1 VLGPVDYALWFLGA
15 FLDAA
20 VLVCAIKGR
29 VFSRYF
35 TLNLY
40 MLAAC
45 VLSVGRFVI
54 FWKYGFLSLEY
65 RYFYFYSDAFLTI
78 CLYFALM
85 GLYSH
90 VFQEMGV
97 HRHLRAG
104 ALMLLA
110 LTSWFTYQVLSNS
123 SDNLAFRKPF
133 VIELAQNLY
142 FVGLVL
148 TYLLWG
154 AVMKLR
160 ETRTQV
166 IQLVSA
172 LGVYFSAFAG
182 NYALHNLAP
191 GHSTLWMYLPQIL
204 ALWLP
209 IAWAYTFAKV
219 PEEARVA
226 TARIAATIGSDR

>member
-1 VLGPVDYALWFLGA
+1 MLGPVDYMLWFLGA
-15 FLDAA
+15 MLDTA
-20 VLVCAIKGR
+20 VVVCAFRGR
-29 VFSRYF
+29 VFLRYS

-45 VLSVGRFVI
+45 LVSVGRFVI
-54 FWKYGFLSLEY
+54 FWNHGFRSVEY
-65 RYFYFYSDAFLTI
+65 RYFYFYSDAILTI

-97 HRHLRAG
+97 HRYLRVG
-104 ALMLLA
+104 TLLLLA
-110 LTSWFTYQVLSNS
+110 LTCGFTYQVLAKS
-123 SDNLAFRKPF
+123 SASLLNRF
-133 VIELAQNLY
+133 VIELSQNLY

-172 LGVYFSAFAG
+172 LGVYFSAFAAS
-182 NYALHNLAP
+182 YAFHNLSL
-191 GHSTLWMYLPQIL
+191 GHINVALWTYLPQIL

-209 IAWAYTFAKV
+209 SAWAYTFAKV
-219 PEEARVA
+219 PPEMRLATARVA
-226 TARIAATIGSDR
+226 ATQGNEP

>member
-1 VLGPVDYALWFLGA
+1 MLGSVDFVLWMLGA
-15 FLDAA
+15 FLPAG
-20 VLVCAIKGR
+20 VVVCACKGR
-29 VFSRYF
+29 VFFRYF
-35 TLNLY
+35 PLNLY
-40 MLAAC
+40 MLAAA
-45 VLSVGRFVI
+45 LLTAGRFVI

-65 RYFYFYSDAFLTI
+65 RYFYFYSDAILTI

-97 HRHLRAG
+97 NRYLRVG
-104 ALMLLA
+104 AMLLLA
-110 LTSWFTYQVLSNS
+110 LTSWFTWQVLVNS
-123 SDNLAFRKPF
+123 SASFISKTRF
-133 VIELAQNLY
+133 VVELSQNLY

-172 LGVYFSAFAG
+172 LGVYFSAFAA
-182 NYALHNLAP
+182 NYSLHLLSP
-191 GHSTLWMYLPQIL
+191 GHSTVWTYLPQVL
-204 ALWLP
+204 AMWLP
-209 IAWAYTFAKV
+209 LAWAYTFAKV
-219 PEEARVA
+219 PEEARIA
-226 TARIAATIGSDR
+226 TARVAATQGHDQ

>member
-1 VLGPVDYALWFLGA
+1 MLGPVDYILWMLGA
-15 FLDAA
+15 FLQAS
-20 VLVCAIKGR
+20 VVVCACKGR
-29 VFSRYF
+29 VFLRYF

-40 MLAAC
+40 MLAAA
-45 VLSVGRFVI
+45 VLTVGRFVI
-54 FWKYGFLSLEY
+54 FWNYGFLSLEY
-65 RYFYFYSDAFLTI
+65 RYFYFFSDAFLTI

-90 VFQEMGV
+90 VFKEMGV
-97 HRHLRAG
+97 HKHVRAG
-104 ALMLLA
+104 ALLLLA
-110 LTSWFTYQVLSNS
+110 LTSLFTYQVLANAGSNLV
-123 SDNLAFRKPF
+123 NKTRF
-133 VIELAQNLY
+133 VVELSQNLY

-182 NYALHNLAP
+182 NYALHNLSP
-191 GHSTLWMYLPQIL
+191 GHSTVWTYVPQIL
-204 ALWLP
+204 AMWLP
-209 IAWAYTFAKV
+209 LAWAYTFAKV
-219 PEEARVA
+219 PQEARLE
-226 TARIAATIGSDR
+226 TARVTATMGSGR

>member
-1 VLGPVDYALWFLGA
+1 VLGPVDYVLWMLGA
-15 FLDAA
+15 FLPAT
-20 VLVCAIKGR
+20 VVVCACKGR
-29 VFSRYF
+29 VFLRYL

-40 MLAAC
+40 MLASAI
-45 VLSVGRFVI
+45 LTVGRFVI
-54 FWKYGFLSLEY
+54 FWKYGFVSLEY
-65 RYFYFYSDAFLTI
+65 GYFYFYSDAFLTI

-97 HRHLRAG
+97 HRHLRTG
-104 ALMLLA
+104 AILLLA

-123 SDNLAFRKPF
+123 SAAIASRKPF
-133 VIELAQNLY
+133 VVELSQNLY

-160 ETRTQV
+160 ESRTQV

-182 NYALHNLAP
+182 NYALHHLSP
-191 GHSTLWMYLPQIL
+191 GHSTVWTYLPQIL

-209 IAWAYTFAKV
+209 LAWAHAFVRV
-219 PEEARVA
+219 PVEARILTARVA
-226 TARIAATIGSDR
+226 TSMGGDR

>member
-1 VLGPVDYALWFLGA
+1 MLGA
-15 FLDAA
+15 FLQAS
-20 VLVCAIKGR
+20 VVVCACKGR
-29 VFSRYF
+29 VFLRYF
-35 TLNLY
+35 TLNIY
-40 MLAAC
+40 MLAAA
-45 VLSVGRFVI
+45 VLTVGRFVV
-54 FWKYGFLSLEY
+54 FWKYGFFSLQY

-90 VFQEMGV
+90 VFKEMGV
-97 HRHLRAG
+97 HKHLRMG
-104 ALMLLA
+104 ALLLLA
-110 LTSWFTYQVLSNS
+110 LTSWFTYQVLVNS
-123 SDNLAFRKPF
+123 SASLMSKTHF
-133 VIELAQNLY
+133 VVELSQNLY

-160 ETRTQV
+160 ETRTQL

-172 LGVYFSAFAG
+172 LGVYFSAFAA
-182 NYALHNLAP
+182 NYALHNLSP
-191 GHSTLWMYLPQIL
+191 GHSTVWTYLPQIL

-209 IAWAYTFAKV
+209 LAWAYTFAKV

-226 TARIAATIGSDR
+226 TARIAATIGSNQ

>member
-1 VLGPVDYALWFLGA
+1 MLGPVDYVLWMLGA
-15 FLDAA
+15 FLPAMA
-20 VLVCAIKGR
+20 VVCACKGR
-29 VFSRYF
+29 VFLRF
-35 TLNLY
+35 LTLNLY
-40 MLAAC
+40 MLAAF
-45 VLSVGRFVI
+45 LLTVGRFVI
-54 FWKYGFLSLEY
+54 FWKYGFRSLEY

-97 HRHLRAG
+97 HRYLRFG
-104 ALMLLA
+104 ALLLLT
-110 LTSWFTYQVLSNS
+110 LTSCFTYQVLANS
-123 SDNLAFRKPF
+123 SVDLASRKPF
-133 VIELAQNLY
+133 VVELAQNLY

-160 ETRTQV
+160 ETRRQV

-172 LGVYFSAFAG
+172 LGVYFSAFAA
-182 NYALHNLAP
+182 NYALHNLSP
-191 GHSTLWMYLPQIL
+191 GHSTVWTYLPQLL

-209 IAWAYTFAKV
+209 LAWAHAFAQV
-219 PEEARVA
+219 PQEERIA
-226 TARIAATIGSDR
+226 TAHVAATQGHD

>member
-1 VLGPVDYALWFLGA
+1 MLGPVDYFLWILGA
-15 FLDAA
+15 SLDAA

-45 VLSVGRFVI
+45 VLSIGRFVI
-54 FWKYGFLSLEY
+54 FTKYGFLSLEY
-65 RYFYFYSDAFLTI
+65 RYFYFYSDALLTI
-78 CLYFALM
+78 CMFFALM

-97 HRHLRAG
+97 HRHLRVG
-104 ALMLLA
+104 ALLLLA
-110 LTSWFTYQVLSNS
+110 LTSLFTYQVLANS
-123 SDNLAFRKPF
+123 SAALVNKTRF
-133 VIELAQNLY
+133 VVELSQNLY

-172 LGVYFSAFAG
+172 LGVYFSAFAA
-182 NYALHNLAP
+182 NYALHNLSP
-191 GHSTLWMYLPQIL
+191 GHSTVWTYLPQLL

-209 IAWAYTFAKV
+209 LAWAYTFAKV
-219 PEEARVA
+219 PVDVRIA
-226 TARIAATIGSDR
+226 TARIAAPMGSSR

>member
-1 VLGPVDYALWFLGA
+1 VFGPVDYWLWLFGA
-15 FLDAA
+15 SLRVAT
-20 VLVCAIKGR
+20 VLCACRGR
-29 VFSRYF
+29 VFFRYF

-40 MLAAC
+40 MLAAFL
-45 VLSVGRFVI
+45 LSVGRFVI

-65 RYFYFYSDAFLTI
+65 RYFYYYSDALLTI

-104 ALMLLA
+104 ALLLLA
-110 LTSWFTYQVLSNS
+110 LTSWFTYQVLVNS
-123 SDNLAFRKPF
+123 GVNLVNKTQF
-133 VIELAQNLY
+133 VVELSRNLY

-160 ETRTQV
+160 ETRTQL

-172 LGVYFSAFAG
+172 LGVHFSAFAA
-182 NYALHNLAP
+182 NYAWHNLSP

-204 ALWLP
+204 GLWLP
-209 IAWAYTFAKV
+209 LAWAYTFANV
-219 PEEARVA
+219 SEETRVA
-226 TARIAATIGSDR
+226 TARVVATIGSDR

>member
-1 VLGPVDYALWFLGA
+1 MLGA
-15 FLDAA
+15 FLPAT
-20 VLVCAIKGR
+20 VVVCACKGR
-29 VFSRYF
+29 VFFRYF

-40 MLAAC
+40 MLAS
-45 VLSVGRFVI
+45 VLLTVGRFIV
-54 FWKYGFLSLEY
+54 FWNYGFRSPEY
-65 RYFYFYSDAFLTI
+65 SFFYFYSDTFLTI

-85 GLYSH
+85 GLYAH
-90 VFQEMGV
+90 VFNEMGV
-97 HRHLRAG
+97 NRHVRAG
-104 ALMLLA
+104 ALLLLA
-110 LTSWFTYQVLSNS
+110 GTAWFTYQVVAGARDKMLSH
-123 SDNLAFRKPF
+123 F
-133 VIELAQNLY
+133 VVELSQNLY

-182 NYALHNLAP
+182 NYALHNLSPRYNFLAI
-191 GHSTLWMYLPQIL
+191 WNYVPQIL

-209 IAWAYTFAKV
+209 LAWAYTFARI
-219 PEEARVA
+219 PEEARIA
-226 TARIAATIGSDR
+226 TARIAATHEGNR

>member
-1 VLGPVDYALWFLGA
+1 MLGPVDYVLWMLGVFLQ
-15 FLDAA
+15 AA
-20 VLVCAIKGR
+20 VVVCACRGR
-29 VFSRYF
+29 VFWRYF

-40 MLAAC
+40 MLAASL
-45 VLSVGRFVI
+45 LSAGRIII

-97 HRHLRAG
+97 NRYLRAG
-104 ALMLLA
+104 ALLLLA
-110 LTSWFTYQVLSNS
+110 LTSGFTYQVLSNS
-123 SDNLAFRKPF
+123 SVNLVNKTRF
-133 VIELAQNLY
+133 VVELSQNLY

-172 LGVYFSAFAG
+172 LGVYFSAFAA
-182 NYALHNLAP
+182 NYALHNLSP
-191 GHSTLWMYLPQIL
+191 GHSTLWTYLPQLL
-204 ALWLP
+204 AMWLP
-209 IAWAYTFAKV
+209 LAWAYTFARV
-219 PEEARVA
+219 PEEERIA
-226 TARIAATIGSDR
+226 TAHVAATQGHDR

>member
-1 VLGPVDYALWFLGA
+1 MLGA
-15 FLDAA
+15 FLQAA
-20 VLVCAIKGR
+20 VVVCACKGR
-29 VFSRYF
+29 VFWRYF

-40 MLAAC
+40 MLVAA
-45 VLSVGRFVI
+45 LLTIGRFII
-54 FWKYGFLSLEY
+54 FWNYGFLSLEY
-65 RYFYFYSDAFLTI
+65 RYFYFYSDAILTI

-97 HRHLRAG
+97 HRYLRAG
-104 ALMLLA
+104 ALLLLA
-110 LTSWFTYQVLSNS
+110 LTCGFTYKVLANS
-123 SDNLAFRKPF
+123 SANLVNKF
-133 VIELAQNLY
+133 VVELSQNLY

-160 ETRTQV
+160 ETRTQI

-182 NYALHNLAP
+182 SYAFHNLSA
-191 GHSTLWMYLPQIL
+191 GHINVVLWTYLPQLL

-209 IAWAYTFAKV
+209 LAWAYTFAKI
-219 PEEARVA
+219 PQEARLATARVA
-226 TARIAATIGSDR
+226 TTQGNSR

>member
-1 VLGPVDYALWFLGA
+1 VLGPVDYVLWMLGA
-15 FLDAA
+15 FLPAAAA
-20 VLVCAIKGR
+20 VCACKGR
-29 VFSRYF
+29 VFLKYLPLS
-35 TLNLY
+35 LY
-40 MLAAC
+40 MLASA
-45 VLSVGRFVI
+45 VLTVGRFVI
-54 FWKYGFLSLEY
+54 FWKYGFDSPEY
-65 RYFYFYSDAFLTI
+65 GYFYFYSDAVLTI

-90 VFQEMGV
+90 VFEEMGV
-97 HRHLRAG
+97 HHYLRVG
-104 ALMLLA
+104 ALLLLA
-110 LTSWFTYQVLSNS
+110 LTSAFTYQVLSNS
-123 SDNLAFRKPF
+123 SADIASRKPF
-133 VIELAQNLY
+133 VVELSQNLY

-182 NYALHNLAP
+182 NYALHSLSP
-191 GHSTLWMYLPQIL
+191 GHSTVWTYLPQIL

-209 IAWAYTFAKV
+209 LAWAHAFVKV
-219 PEEARVA
+219 PVEARIATARVA
-226 TARIAATIGSDR
+226 ATHGGNR